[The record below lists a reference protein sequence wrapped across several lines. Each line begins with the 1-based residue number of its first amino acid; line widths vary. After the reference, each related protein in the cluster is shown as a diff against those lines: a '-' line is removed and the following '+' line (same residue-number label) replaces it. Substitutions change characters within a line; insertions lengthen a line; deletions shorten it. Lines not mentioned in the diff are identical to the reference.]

1 MESNPKIV
9 ILQLKEVITVLL
21 VILAVILL
29 LVLFLYVFLPKNDKD
44 NSGEQAYNAGTYT
57 SSVDVGA
64 STLEIVVS
72 VDSDYIKDITIKNL
86 SDSVTTMYPLLQ
98 SSLNDISRQV
108 IETQSTENIYCN
120 EDNLYTSTVILTGIN
135 SALAKAKLP
144 QTD

>member
-9 ILQLKEVITVLL
+9 ILQLKEIITALL
-21 VILAVILL
+21 IILAVILL
-29 LVLFLYVFLPKNDKD
+29 LVVFLYIFLPKGDKD
-44 NSGEQAYNAGTYT
+44 DSSTQAYNAGTYT

-72 VDSDYIKDITIKNL
+72 VDSDYIKDISIKNM
-86 SDSVTTMYPLLQ
+86 SESITTMYPLLQ
-98 SSLNDISRQV
+98 SSLDDISRQV

-135 SALAKAKLP
+135 SALEKAKLP
-144 QTD
+144 